1 MKQIDFTPWPA
12 ELAERYREKGYWQD
26 LPLTCV
32 ISDQLIQHA
41 NKPAVIDEHRS
52 LTYLQLDQYSNHL
65 AAYLSAQGV
74 QQGDTALIQLANQV
88 EFYISLFALL
98 KLGAAPV
105 CALFSHKQTEIRSYC
120 EQLAPKVLIVSSA
133 HELYR
138 DEQFILSLQKDY
150 PSIRAT
156 LIDHPKGNSQLK
168 QAYLQSRPFSAPDLD
183 PTQVAF
189 FQLSGG
195 STGTPKL
202 IPRTHNDYLYSVV
215 ASKDI
220 CELTEQ
226 HVYLCALPAPHNFPL
241 SSPGALGFFATG
253 GTVVLAPDPS
263 PSSCFCLIEK
273 YQVTHTALV
282 PPALQLWLQHAPKS
296 QYRLDSL
303 DVIQVGGAKLSLTIA
318 QQVKPVLDC
327 QLQQVFGM
335 AEGLVNYTRYN
346 DDLWHILNTQGCPI
360 SEDDEIRVVD
370 EYGNPVPDGEEGRL
384 LTRGPYTIRGY
395 YRSPEHNQTAFDE
408 QGFYSSGDLVKR
420 LPSGHLIVTGRVK
433 DQINRGG
440 EKIAAEEVENLLL
453 SHPNIQQAA
462 IVAMPDPTL
471 GEKSFAF
478 LIGIPLKPLAIRKYL
493 REQGIADYKVP
504 DKFKFID
511 SLPLTPVGKVDKKQL
526 RSETE
531 ALQKS
536 IQL

>member
-1 MKQIDFTPWPA
+1 MKQIDFTPWPP
-12 ELAERYREKGYWQD
+12 ELAKRYREKGYWQD
-26 LPLTCV
+26 RPLTSV
-32 ISDQLIQHA
+32 ISDQLAQHGD
-41 NKPAVIDEHRS
+41 KPAVIDAHRS
-52 LTYLQLDQYSNHL
+52 LTYQELEAYSDHL
-65 AAYLSAQGV
+65 AAYLAAQGI

-105 CALFSHKQTEIRSYC
+105 CALFSHKQTEINSYC
-120 EQLAPKVLIVSSA
+120 EQLEPTVLIVSSA

-138 DEQFILSLQKDY
+138 DDAFIQTLQQQY
-150 PSIRAT
+150 PSIRTT
-156 LIDHPKGNSQLK
+156 LVDHPKGNSLLK
-168 QAYLQSRPFSAPDLD
+168 QAYLQPRAFIAPDLN
-183 PTQVAF
+183 PEHVAF

-241 SSPGALGFFATG
+241 SSPGALGVFAAG
-253 GTVVLAPDPS
+253 GTVVMANDPS
-263 PSSCFCLIEK
+263 PSSCFQLIER

-296 QYRLDSL
+296 AHNLQSL
-303 DVIQVGGAKLSLTIA
+303 VVIQVGGAKLSLTIA
-318 QQVKPVLDC
+318 EQVKPLLGC

-335 AEGLVNYTRYN
+335 AEGLVNYTRYD
-346 DDLWHILNTQGCPI
+346 DDLWHILHTQGRPI
-360 SEDDEIRVVD
+360 SEDDEIKVVD
-370 EYGNPVPDGEEGRL
+370 EQGNLVPDGEEGRL

-395 YRSPEHNQTAFDE
+395 YRSPEHNQSAFDE
-408 QGFYSSGDLVKR
+408 HGFYSSGDLVKR

-453 SHPNIQQAA
+453 GHPNIQQAA
-462 IVAMPDPTL
+462 IVAMPDATL

-478 LIGIPLKPLAIRKYL
+478 LTGIPVKALALRKYL

-511 SLPLTPVGKVDKKQL
+511 NLPLTPVGKVDKKQL
-526 RSETE
+526 RNETE
-531 ALQKS
+531 VQ
-536 IQL
+536 QPTPQF